1 MNSIWFYVALMLV
14 AALVFVFFPLRGRR
28 QRLDADTIAER
39 REYNK
44 QAFRQRMEELE
55 TEHRDGQL
63 SQEDFDRLSE
73 ELKIA
78 FLRDMEEL
86 EVMEAGRN
94 PVFSGGRKW
103 LPLAV
108 MVCIPLIAVFMYQR
122 YGSAYDLAAPR
133 LLEAVQQAESQE
145 QQETA
150 LRELATFLQGRL
162 DRIPDDVRSGY
173 MLGTLYMGLDN
184 YEAAEE
190 TFESLLDHVEEDADR
205 ATILGQ
211 LAQAQYLNAGESFT
225 SEVEN
230 TIDQT
235 LDLNS
240 NEQAVMSL
248 LAVRSFMEGDV
259 QEALSYWRRQLN
271 QLNPGSREAQRLQQR
286 INQVQAVLAEQQQ
299 GGETAPEQD
308 TEAAAPS
315 VTVRVSLA
323 PELRDQVESGMR
335 VFVFARSTEMPMPLA
350 ARTFPVS
357 ELPLEVTLDD
367 EAAMMAQATLSSAET
382 VIVGARVS
390 RTGEAIA
397 QPGDFQALSEPIA
410 LAEQSGP
417 VTLEISEMVE

>member
-44 QAFRQRMEELE
+44 QAFRQRMQELE

-73 ELKIA
+73 ELKLS

-103 LPLAV
+103 FPLAV
-108 MVCIPLIAVFMYQR
+108 LVCIPAIALFMYLR
-122 YGSAYDLAAPR
+122 YGAAYDLAAPR
-133 LLEAVQQAESQE
+133 LLEAVQQAETQE
-145 QQETA
+145 EQETA
-150 LRELATFLQGRL
+150 LREFASFLQGRL

-211 LAQAQYLNAGESFT
+211 LAQAQYLKAGESFT
-225 SEVEN
+225 SEVET
-230 TIDQT
+230 TISEA
-235 LDLNS
+235 LDLNA

-248 LAVRSFMEGDV
+248 LAVRSFIEGDV
-259 QEALSYWRRQLN
+259 EEALSYWRRQLN
-271 QLNPGSREAQRLQQR
+271 QLNPGSREAQQLQQR
-286 INQVQAVLAEQQQ
+286 LNQVQAVLAEQQ
-299 GGETAPEQD
+299 GGEVMAEQD
-308 TEAAAPS
+308 TGAAAPS
-315 VTVRVSLA
+315 ITVRVSLA
-323 PELRDQVESGMR
+323 PELRDRVEPGMR
-335 VFVFARSTEMPMPLA
+335 VFVFARGTEMPMPLA

-367 EAAMMAQATLSSAET
+367 DAAMMAQATLSSADT

-390 RTGEAIA
+390 QSGEAIA
-397 QPGDFQALSEPIA
+397 QPGDFQVLSEPIE
-410 LAEQSGP
+410 LAEQRGP
-417 VTLEISEMVE
+417 VTLEISEIVE

>member
-28 QRLDADTIAER
+28 QRLDADTISER

-55 TEHRDGQL
+55 TEHRDGDL

-73 ELKIA
+73 ELKLA

-86 EVMEAGRN
+86 EVMASGRN
-94 PVFSGGRKW
+94 PVFRGDRKW
-103 LPLAV
+103 LPLAIL
-108 MVCIPLIAVFMYQR
+108 VCIPVIAVFMYQR
-122 YGSAYDLAAPR
+122 YGAAYDLAAPR
-133 LLEAVQQAESQE
+133 LLEAVQQAETRE
-145 QQETA
+145 EQETA
-150 LRELATFLQGRL
+150 LRELASFLQGRL

-184 YEAAEE
+184 YDAAEE
-190 TFESLLDHVEEDADR
+190 TFRSLLDHVEEDADR

-211 LAQAQYLNAGESFT
+211 LAQAQYLSAGESFT
-225 SEVEN
+225 DEVET
-230 TIDQT
+230 TISEA
-235 LDLNS
+235 LDLNA

-248 LAVRSFMEGDV
+248 LAVRSFIEGDV

-286 INQVQAVLAEQQQ
+286 INQVQAVLAEQQ
-299 GGETAPEQD
+299 GGEAMAEQD
-308 TEAAAPS
+308 AEPAAPS
-315 VTVRVSLA
+315 ITVRVSLA
-323 PELRDQVESGMR
+323 PELRDRIESGMR

-367 EAAMMAQATLSSAET
+367 DAAMMAQATLSSAST

-390 RTGEAIA
+390 RSGEAIA
-397 QPGDFQALSEPIA
+397 QPGDFQVLSEPIE

-417 VTLEISEMVE
+417 VTLEISDIVE